1 MRVLFRIFIIFFVFI
16 NILFAENNVQITSKE
31 LSYDVNKKLSI
42 FKGDVNAFY
51 DNTTIKSDLMYVY
64 LDNDNKPVKI
74 VCNGNVQIVKDNMTS
89 ISNNATFDLKK
100 DVLTLEG
107 NVKIWQDKNY
117 LEGDKVVYFN
127 KEKRVEVKNKNNQKV
142 KIIFSPEKNK

>member
-1 MRVLFRIFIIFFVFI
+1 MRVLFKIFIVFFVFI

-89 ISNNATFDLKK
+89 ISNNAIFDLKK